1 MKGFPVAVERDHIPD
16 ILEKVL
22 SSKDYSILSIE
33 PLAVPVYIIVT
44 DVSIKRAFG
53 LKPRQFDRRYV
64 VDGIT
69 EEVFRIAEKPECEE
83 YGIQNVREL
92 PARLLESR
100 AAEMAEKLTHKNVAR
115 SFKFF
120 WYPEI
125 AIRSVETTRLL
136 VWLVGLQGPDG
147 TEFTLWVNSFSGMVK
162 TPAPA
167 C

>member
-1 MKGFPVAVERDHIPD
+1 MKGFPVAVGRDHIPSL
-16 ILEKVL
+16 LEKSL
-22 SSKDYSILSIE
+22 SSKDYSIKSIE

-53 LKPRQFDRRYV
+53 LKPRQFERRYV

-69 EEVFRIAEKPECEE
+69 EEVFRIVEKPEYEE
-83 YGIQNVREL
+83 YCVQNVREL
-92 PARLLESR
+92 PARLSESR

-125 AIRSVETTRLL
+125 AIRSVEKTCLL

-147 TEFTLWVNSFSGMVK
+147 AESTVWVNSFSGMVK
-162 TPAPA
+162 TPAPVR
-167 C
+167 